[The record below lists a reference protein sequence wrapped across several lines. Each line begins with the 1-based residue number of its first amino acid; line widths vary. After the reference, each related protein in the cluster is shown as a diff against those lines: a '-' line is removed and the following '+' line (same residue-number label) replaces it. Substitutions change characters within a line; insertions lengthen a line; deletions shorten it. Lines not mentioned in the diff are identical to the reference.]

1 LWERRVEIKVN
12 GESVRHATSAGS
24 IGTAAISV
32 SGRHRPTAKFS
43 CDLLGALPESHVE
56 VKFYQRI
63 VATDFMEQAKED
75 AEEGQIPIVIM
86 KQNGGEWM
94 CMIRMQDS
102 VAFAKRLADNFDGV
116 ITR

>member
-1 LWERRVEIKVN
+1 MGKKSRDKGKRGERAARDQCRKYWNSGDKCIRAAQAN
-12 GESVRHATSAGS
+12 G
-24 IGTAAISV
+24 
-32 SGRHRPTAKFS
+32 KFS